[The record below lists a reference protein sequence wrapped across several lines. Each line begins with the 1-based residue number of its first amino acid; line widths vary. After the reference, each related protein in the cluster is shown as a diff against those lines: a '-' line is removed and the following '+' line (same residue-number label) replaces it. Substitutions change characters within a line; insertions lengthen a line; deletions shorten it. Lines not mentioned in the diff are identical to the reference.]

1 MIRFFQAKYFG
12 QILALIFFTALL
24 RIESVVDPMLV
35 MGGIEGFRQDWFHD
49 AVLRFPLVS
58 GIAALL
64 LLLLQAFIFNQ
75 LLENHRLTPLN
86 QLLPAALYVLMMSSA
101 VLLLQPN
108 IVLLVNFI
116 MLLLIHNVY
125 AMYGSQQPYSRV
137 FNAGLLCGIAALL
150 YAPAL
155 YFIVFIWLSML
166 IFQNFSIRAFSISV
180 AGLVTPYL
188 FMAVYYFWHDDLGVK
203 FIQFTSGLFTIIP
216 VQYTFD
222 VYAYII
228 WAFFLLLL
236 FTGLNEMFRRITA
249 GTIELR
255 RKFRVLLFF
264 LLLVMATIPF
274 AGAELPFH
282 LMLALI
288 PLTAFLSASLSQTKK
303 LFFSEL
309 TLALILIT
317 IFTGKMIN
325 LM

>member
-1 MIRFFQAKYFG
+1 MIRFFKAKYFG
-12 QILALIFFTALL
+12 QIMALIFFTVLL

-35 MGGIEGFRQDWFHD
+35 MGGNEGFRLEWFHN
-49 AVLRFPLVS
+49 AVLKFPLIA
-58 GIAALL
+58 GIAGLL

-86 QLLPAALYVLMMSSA
+86 QLLPAALYVLLMSSA

-150 YAPAL
+150 YGPAL

-180 AGLVTPYL
+180 AGLATPFL
-188 FMAVYYFWHDDLGVK
+188 FIAVYYFWHNDLPVK
-203 FIQFTSGLFTIIP
+203 FSQFTSGLFTFIP
-216 VQYTFD
+216 VQHSFD

-228 WAFFLLLL
+228 WALFVVLL
-236 FTGLNEMFRRITA
+236 FSGLNEMFRRITA
-249 GTIELR
+249 GAIELR

-264 LLLVMATIPF
+264 LLLVLATIPF

-288 PLTAFLSASLSQTKK
+288 PLVAFLSASLSQTKK
-303 LFFSEL
+303 LFFSEIA
-309 TLALILIT
+309 LALILIT

>member
-1 MIRFFQAKYFG
+1 MIQFFKAKYFG
-12 QILALIFFTALL
+12 QILALIFFATLL
-24 RIESVVDPMLV
+24 RIETVIDPLLV
-35 MGGIEGFRQDWFHD
+35 MGGHEGFRHEWFHNM
-49 AVLRFPLVS
+49 VLRFPLVS

-108 IVLLVNFI
+108 IILLVNLI

-125 AMYGSQQPYSRV
+125 AMYGTQQPYSRV

-155 YFIVFIWLSML
+155 YFIFFIWLSML
-166 IFQNFSIRAFSISV
+166 VFQNFSIRAFSISV
-180 AGLVTPYL
+180 AGLATPFL
-188 FMAVYYFWHDDLGVK
+188 FIAVYYFWNDDLLMK
-203 FIQFTSGLFTIIP
+203 FDQFSAGIFAHIP
-216 VQYTFD
+216 VAYSFNA
-222 VYAYII
+222 YAYVI
-228 WAFFLLLL
+228 WALFVMLL

-264 LLLVMATIPF
+264 LLLVLATIPF
-274 AGAELPFH
+274 AGSELPFH

-288 PLTAFLSASLSQTKK
+288 PLVAFLAASLSQTKK

-309 TLALILIT
+309 MLAFILIT
-317 IFTGKMIN
+317 IFTGKFIN